1 MNKITIITNSDHET
15 LVKEFNSKLEEGINQ
30 FVLGLHESKTILFEN
45 VENLSNLE
53 VINYDVLI
61 VEDELA
67 TVLDYIKILNDAPL
81 IKNIVVTTKPKTTK
95 TVLDYLS
102 NKNLLD
108 KLKVIF
114 LDFNLKESTIDTKV
128 NGSLANRNWENI
140 YLAYFKNQIYPP
152 KVFGITGYEGVD
164 ANEYTELQN
173 QMRQNDDFVISKS
186 FLNDKV
192 AKELFISFL
201 KSIPGLYWEGAE
213 RKAKKE
219 EIAKTENSSESENYE
234 KKYSPPKN
242 IDHAKRLLNNIEA
255 ALPEVSSGK
264 KFEISKDFINVIK
277 PGETDTYSKQQTL
290 HGALVSAASGIF
302 WLLRHPANRVEFPK
316 FRHQYNAYGV
326 FKTQLDNG
334 IKNKK

>member
-1 MNKITIITNSDHET
+1 MNKITVITNSDHET
-15 LVKEFNSKLEEGINQ
+15 LVKEFNSKLAEGINQ
-30 FVLGLHESKTILFEN
+30 FVLGLHEAKAILFEN
-45 VENLSNLE
+45 VVNISNLE
-53 VINYDVLI
+53 LINYDILI
-61 VEDELA
+61 VEDELT

-81 IKNIVVTTKPKTTK
+81 IKNIIVTTKPKTTK

-102 NKNLLD
+102 DKNLLD

-114 LDFNLKESTIDTKV
+114 LDFNLKESIVDTKV

-152 KVFGITGYEGVD
+152 KVFGITGYEGVE

-201 KSIPGLYWEGAE
+201 KSIPGLYWEGPE
-213 RKAKKE
+213 RKAKTESVTAVDKSKGKE
-219 EIAKTENSSESENYE
+219 DYE
-234 KKYSPPKN
+234 KNNPAPKN
-242 IDHAKRLLNNIEA
+242 IDHAGKLLENLES
-255 ALPEVSSGK
+255 ALPDK
-264 KFEISKDFINVIK
+264 AKFQIAKDFATVQK
-277 PGETDTYSKQQTL
+277 PGETNTYSKQQTL
-290 HGALVSAASGIF
+290 HGALVSAAPGIV
-302 WLLRHPANRVEFPK
+302 WLLNHPDNKNKFPK
-316 FRHQYNAYGV
+316 FRHQYNSFGV

-334 IKNKK
+334 IKGKK